1 MRKLALL
8 AVVAFAAACGSSS
21 TSPPTDARI
30 SGQVNTRMYTSAS
43 QLAVVTSGDTCTI
56 TQAPGF
62 TLGVS
67 LATVQVSDLAYTC
80 ATPTCL
86 TNARNLRLVIAKVHV
101 QPAGTANPAP
111 PFTTGTY
118 QFANLNA
125 LGGITPDAAGNIAI
139 FTGDLTTLGAAP
151 VCNPLA
157 NGQYTVG
164 PTSTLTVTSVS
175 GSVLTGNV
183 GVQLMSGSDLA
194 DGLGGTFT
202 TENNCT
208 PSPAPS
214 ACVLLN
220 EIINALK

>member
-1 MRKLALL
+1 MRKLTLL

-21 TSPPTDARI
+21 TPSSTEARI
-30 SGQVNTRMYTSAS
+30 SGQVNTRIYNSAS
-43 QLAVVTSGDTCTI
+43 QLAVVTSGDTCAI

-67 LATVQVSDLAYTC
+67 LAVVQVSDLAYICT
-80 ATPTCL
+80 TPTCL

-101 QPAGTANPAP
+101 QPAGTASPAP

-118 QFANLNA
+118 RFADLKA

-151 VCNPLA
+151 VCDPLA
-157 NGQYTVG
+157 NGQYTFG
-164 PTSTLTVTSVS
+164 PGSGLTVTSVS

-183 GVQLMSGSDLA
+183 GVQLMSGSDFA
-194 DGLGGTFT
+194 DGLIGTFT

-214 ACVLLN
+214 ACVLLS
-220 EIINALK
+220 EIINATK